1 MSEQKNSIIK
11 RALFLSYFTIG
22 YNIVECV
29 LSIVFGISA
38 GSVALVGF
46 GLDSLVESLSA
57 GVMVWRFNK
66 HGKISEEDEGRVE
79 KRAERIIGITFFILA
94 AYVLYESISKLI
106 TRETP
111 KPSLPGII
119 MAIASVV
126 IMPVL
131 YYAKLKTAKK
141 IKSNSLIADAKETIT
156 CAFLSVSL
164 LLGLGANYLFGF
176 WQADPIVG
184 FVIVFFL
191 VREGIEIVKG
201 EHETEP

>member
-66 HGKISEEDEGRVE
+66 HGKISEEDEGRLE

-119 MAIASVV
+119 IAIASVV